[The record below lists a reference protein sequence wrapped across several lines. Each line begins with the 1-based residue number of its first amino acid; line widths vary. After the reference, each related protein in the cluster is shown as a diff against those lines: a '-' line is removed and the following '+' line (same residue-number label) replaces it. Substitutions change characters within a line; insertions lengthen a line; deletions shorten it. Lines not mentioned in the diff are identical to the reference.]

1 MFHYICLAPRQSL
14 NTCMHVHAGA
24 CFIIMHEN
32 FNHWLACQISSNWW
46 LLPSITRQIAVL
58 REGSCPEA
66 RQVTMV
72 IKAHAQ
78 LTYRLTGIWQWRE
91 RVWSEETHA
100 YESKWVSYELSHQT
114 QLTNLGCNH
123 CVHHVACCV
132 CHVSNMEAC
141 RGEGVSQLFLQRQ
154 TTSSTAE
161 DSCMGQHC

>member
-1 MFHYICLAPRQSL
+1 MSSLKHLA
-14 NTCMHVHAGA
+14 TG
-24 CFIIMHEN
+24 
-32 FNHWLACQISSNWW
+32 
-46 LLPSITRQIAVL
+46 
-58 REGSCPEA
+58 GSCPQGKLPCLQEA
-66 RQVTMV
+66 PARKQVQSMV
-72 IKAHAQ
+72 FKTHDKLQ
-78 LTYRLTGIWQWRE
+78 LIYRLIYTGIWQWRKWE
-91 RVWSEETHA
+91 WSAETRA
-100 YESKWVSYELSHQT
+100 WESAWVSYELSHQA